1 MVNPETRARLFPT
14 PEPHRPDMTS
24 HVSREETNK
33 LSEADLDRRVEAR
46 TGRQPFRTAVLVRG
60 HALLTDEPERLG
72 GGNAG
77 PTPFD
82 LLCAALGS
90 CTTITLRM
98 YADRKKWP
106 LEEIVAHVEHR
117 RRAAQDGG
125 APRDT
130 FYLELQLLG
139 PLDADQRQRLTEI
152 AERCPVKTLLVAGA
166 EIRMAVGEGGA
177 PGD

>member
-1 MVNPETRARLFPT
+1 MSSSAPT
-14 PEPHRPDMTS
+14 DTTP
-24 HVSREETNK
+24 N
-33 LSEADLDRRVEAR
+33 LSEPDLDRRVEVR
-46 TGRQPFRTAVLVRG
+46 TGREPFHTAVLVRG
-60 HALLTDEPERLG
+60 HSIVVDEPERLG
-72 GGNAG
+72 GRDAG

-117 RRAAQDGG
+117 RVGTDGG

-130 FYLELQLLG
+130 FYVELQLLG
-139 PLDADQRQRLTEI
+139 ALETDQRERLREI
-152 AERCPVKTLLVAGA
+152 ADRCPVHRLLVAGA
-166 EIRMAVGEGGA
+166 EIRTTVG
-177 PGD
+177 PSD